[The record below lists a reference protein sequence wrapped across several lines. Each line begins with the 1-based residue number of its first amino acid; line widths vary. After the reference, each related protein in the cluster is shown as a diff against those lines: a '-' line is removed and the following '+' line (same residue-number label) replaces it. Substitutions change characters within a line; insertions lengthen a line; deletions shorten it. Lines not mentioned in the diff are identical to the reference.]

1 MLDDRLRRETFLMTK
16 RLATYLADGIY
27 DLLEDWA
34 NQERRSISS
43 LAAFLLE
50 KAVREHQEQIQKQPR
65 HLISSRSVECSMC
78 DRFTSSSK
86 VREA

>member
-1 MLDDRLRRETFLMTK
+1 MTK

-50 KAVREHQEQIQKQPR
+50 KAVREHQEQIQKQPPLSDKQQER
-65 HLISSRSVECSMC
+65 
-78 DRFTSSSK
+78 
-86 VREA
+86 

>member
-1 MLDDRLRRETFLMTK
+1 MTK

-27 DLLEDWA
+27 ELLDEWA

-50 KAVREHQEQIQKQPR
+50 KAAREHQEQIQKQPPPSDEQQKR
-65 HLISSRSVECSMC
+65 
-78 DRFTSSSK
+78 
-86 VREA
+86 

>member
-1 MLDDRLRRETFLMTK
+1 MIGLDYKLLSSAMTK

-27 DLLEDWA
+27 DLLEEWA

-50 KAVREHQEQIQKQPR
+50 KAVREHHEQIQKQPPPSDQHQER
-65 HLISSRSVECSMC
+65 
-78 DRFTSSSK
+78 
-86 VREA
+86 

>member
-1 MLDDRLRRETFLMTK
+1 MTK

-27 DLLEDWA
+27 DRLEDWA

-50 KAVREHQEQIQKQPR
+50 KAVREHQEQIQKQPPPSDKQQER
-65 HLISSRSVECSMC
+65 
-78 DRFTSSSK
+78 
-86 VREA
+86 